1 VLHIIRREVPLHNRN
16 VTLDER
22 TLEHSQHD
30 LFIAFHVDLN
40 DLQNLG
46 SDELQRRRHDST
58 TTYAVFVVDCSNM
71 SLN

>member
-22 TLEHSQHD
+22 TLEHFQHD

-46 SDELQRRRHDST
+46 SDQLQRRRAT
-58 TTYAVFVVDCSNM
+58 TRPLTMLF
-71 SLN
+71 LL